1 MKGNRELITA
11 LNSLLDGEFTVIN
24 QHIVQ
29 SEICAKSGC
38 DKLAQDIRKRAMDE
52 MVHAGWL
59 IERIA
64 FIEGESAI
72 SRLNSIKADK
82 KVSEGFINN
91 ENIEPG
97 VVHRYNESI
106 KSVGQTDDQ
115 GSLDLATRV
124 RLIEEDYADWA
135 EKQEA

>member
-1 MKGNRELITA
+1 MKGNEELVKA

-24 QHIVQ
+24 EHIVQ

-38 DKLAQDIRKRAMDE
+38 DKLAQDIRKRAMHE
-52 MVHAGWL
+52 MIHAGWL

-64 FIEGESAI
+64 FIKGESTI

-91 ENIEPG
+91 ENIEP
-97 VVHRYNESI
+97 
-106 KSVGQTDDQ
+106 
-115 GSLDLATRV
+115 
-124 RLIEEDYADWA
+124 
-135 EKQEA
+135 

>member
-24 QHIVQ
+24 QHIVE
-29 SEICAKSGC
+29 SEICAKSGS
-38 DKLAQDIRKRAMDE
+38 DKLARDIRKRAMDE

-72 SRLNSIKADK
+72 SRLNSIKVDK
-82 KVSEGFINN
+82 KISESFVNN
-91 ENIEPG
+91 EDIEPDI
-97 VVHRYNESI
+97 VSRYNESI
-106 KSVGQTDDQ
+106 KRVGQTDDQ

-124 RLIEEDYADWA
+124 RIIEENYADWA

>member
-1 MKGNRELITA
+1 MKGNEELVKA

-24 QHIVQ
+24 EHIVQ

-64 FIEGESAI
+64 FIEGESTI
-72 SRLNSIKADK
+72 SRLNSIKVDK
-82 KVSEGFINN
+82 KVSERFINN

-97 VVHRYNESI
+97 LVRRYNESI
-106 KSVGQTDDQ
+106 KRVGQTDDQ
-115 GSLDLATRV
+115 CSLDLATRI
-124 RLIEEDYADWA
+124 RIIEEDYADWT